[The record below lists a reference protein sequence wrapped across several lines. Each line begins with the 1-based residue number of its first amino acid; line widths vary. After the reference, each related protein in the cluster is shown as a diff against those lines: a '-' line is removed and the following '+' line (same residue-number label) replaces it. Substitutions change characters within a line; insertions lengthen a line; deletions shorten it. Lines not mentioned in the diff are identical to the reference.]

1 MSCALDV
8 NVKMVSWSPE
18 DEGVLRLL
26 RLLIITITSIVSV
39 LLVVKELK
47 RTVIRRVE
55 CLKWAGWH
63 AALANWN
70 FWGGHW
76 YVTSAYGLSRHM
88 CVF

>member
-1 MSCALDV
+1 MVDHAHRSASSEHVYRFNERSIVSCALDV

-47 RTVIRRVE
+47 RTVIRRAE
-55 CLKWAGWH
+55 HL
-63 AALANWN
+63 
-70 FWGGHW
+70 
-76 YVTSAYGLSRHM
+76 
-88 CVF
+88 